1 VKQNTGVYILYCC
14 IGFFRALTLMIG
26 LRKGIGP
33 VKETFATY
41 SCRFFAE
48 TGDGGNCGQLA
59 NSGVPGKQLLDGD
72 DGTVLVEDTQS
83 LC

>member
-1 VKQNTGVYILYCC
+1 
-14 IGFFRALTLMIG
+14 MIG

-41 SCRFFAE
+41 SCRFFAK
-48 TGDGGNCGQLA
+48 TSVGGNFGELA